1 MSAARQMLR
10 LQAPSPG
17 RTALAAALGA
27 LAVVLGACLLGTAG
41 YLISR
46 AAEQPP
52 ILSLTV
58 AIVAVRAFGIAR
70 PIARYCERLVSH
82 DLALRG
88 LSRLRVAVY
97 RRLEPLAPGGLGS
110 DRQGDLMSRAVADV
124 DAQQNLVL
132 RGLLPPAVALAA
144 GATIVI
150 GMAFILPVA
159 ALALAIGLV
168 LAGSLGPA
176 AAWTATRV
184 SGRRRA
190 AARGAL
196 SADLV
201 ELLRGSPELVAFGA
215 GEAALARLR
224 GRDAALRRIDR
235 RDAAAAGAGETLAV
249 VVAGATALAVLLLA
263 ASAARAGAIDR
274 VEIAA
279 LVLLAIAAF
288 EATQPL
294 APALR
299 TIPATLGAGR
309 RVAALVERRP
319 VVRDPARP
327 QAAPTVP
334 ALAMEHVRFRHGP
347 AGPWLLDGVDLEL
360 PPGRRVALV
369 GASGAGKTTIAHL
382 LVRFLDPIAGRVT
395 LGGADLRELAQVDVR
410 RMVTLAEQDA
420 HLFSTSILENVRL
433 ARPDADERAIESA
446 LRRAQLWPWVSSL
459 PGGWHTLVGEDGA
472 QLSGGQ
478 RQRVSLARA
487 LLADAPVLVLDEP
500 TAHLDGEAAAAFV
513 GDALRAA
520 GDRSVLLITHRPE
533 GIELVDE
540 VLTLEGGRLR
550 RGAPPAYS
558 A

>member
-1 MSAARQMLR
+1 MNAARRMLR
-10 LQAPSPG
+10 LQAPSAS

-58 AIVAVRAFGIAR
+58 AMVAVRAFGIAR
-70 PIARYCERLVSH
+70 PVARYCERLVSH

-88 LSRLRVAVY
+88 LSRLRIAVY
-97 RRLEPLAPGGLGS
+97 RRLEPLAPAELGG
-110 DRQGDLMSRAVADV
+110 DRRGDLMSRAVSDV
-124 DAQQNLVL
+124 DAQQNLLL
-132 RGLLPPAVALAA
+132 RGLLPPAVALMAA
-144 GATIVI
+144 AAIVI
-150 GMAFILPVA
+150 GTAFILPVA
-159 ALALAIGLV
+159 GLALAIGLL
-168 LAGSLGPA
+168 LAGSLAPA

-184 SGRRRA
+184 PGSRRA
-190 AARGAL
+190 GARGAL

-201 ELLRGSPELVAFGA
+201 EFLRGAPELAAFGA
-215 GEAALARLR
+215 GEAALHRLR
-224 GRDAALRRIDR
+224 GGDTALRRIDR
-235 RDAAAAGAGETLAV
+235 RDAVTAGAAETLAV
-249 VVAGATALAVLLLA
+249 AVAGATALAVLLLA
-263 ASAARAGAIDR
+263 ASAARAGSIDR

-279 LVLLAIAAF
+279 LVLLSVAAF

-299 TIPATLGAGR
+299 TLPATLGAGR
-309 RVAALVERRP
+309 RIATLVDRSP
-319 VVRDPARP
+319 VVRDPAR
-327 QAAPTVP
+327 ARAVP
-334 ALAMEHVRFRHGP
+334 ASPTLAMEDVRFRHGP
-347 AGPWLLDGVDLEL
+347 DGPWILDGVDLHL
-360 PPGRRVALV
+360 SPGRRVALV
-369 GASGAGKTTIAHL
+369 GPSGAGKTTIARL
-382 LVRFLDPIAGRVT
+382 LVRFGDPTAGRVT
-395 LGGADLRELAQVDVR
+395 LGGVDLRELAQADIR
-410 RMVTLAEQDA
+410 RTVTLAEQDA

-433 ARPDADERAIESA
+433 ARPDADEGAIEAA
-446 LRRAQLWPWVSSL
+446 LRGAQLWPWVSSL
-459 PGGWHTLVGEDGA
+459 PDAWHTLVGEDGA

-487 LLADAPVLVLDEP
+487 LLADAPILVLDEP

-513 GDALRAA
+513 GDALGAA

-540 VLTLEGGRLR
+540 VLTLERGRLR
-550 RGAPPAYS
+550 VEPSAGYS

>member
-1 MSAARQMLR
+1 MLR
-10 LQAPSPG
+10 LQAPSRG

-58 AIVAVRAFGIAR
+58 AMVAVRAFGIGR
-70 PIARYCERLVSH
+70 PVARYCERLVSH

-97 RRLEPLAPGGLGS
+97 RRLEPLAPGGLGG
-110 DRQGDLMSRAVADV
+110 DRRGDLMSRAVADV
-124 DAQQNLVL
+124 DAQQNILL
-132 RGLLPPAVALAA
+132 RGLLPLAVALMA
-144 GATIVI
+144 GTAIVV
-150 GMAFILPVA
+150 GTAFILPVA
-159 ALALAIGLV
+159 ALALAIGLL
-168 LAGSLGPA
+168 LAGSLAPA

-184 SGRRRA
+184 SGSRRA

-201 ELLRGSPELVAFGA
+201 ELLRSSPELVAFGA
-215 GEAALARLR
+215 GEAALGRLR
-224 GRDAALRRIDR
+224 GGDAALRRIDR
-235 RDAAAAGAGETLAV
+235 REAVVAGAGETLGV
-249 VVAGATALAVLLLA
+249 LMAGATAIAVLLLA
-263 ASAARAGAIDR
+263 ASAARSGAIDR

-279 LVLLAIAAF
+279 LVLLAVAAF
-288 EATQPL
+288 ESTQPL

-299 TIPATLGAGR
+299 TLPATLGAGR
-309 RVAALVERRP
+309 RIEALVDRAP

-327 QAAPTVP
+327 RPVP
-334 ALAMEHVRFRHGP
+334 ASPSLAMEHVRFRHGP
-347 AGPWLLDGVDLEL
+347 EGLWLLDGVDLEL

-369 GASGAGKTTIAHL
+369 GSSGAGKTTIAQL
-382 LVRFLDPIAGRVT
+382 LVRFQDPVAGRVM
-395 LGGADLRELAQVDVR
+395 LGGIDLRELAQADVR
-410 RMVTLAEQDA
+410 RTVTLAEQDA

-433 ARPDADERAIESA
+433 ARPGADESAIESA
-446 LRRAQLWPWVSSL
+446 LREAQLWPWVSSL
-459 PGGWHTLVGEDGA
+459 PDGWHTLVGEDGA

-500 TAHLDGEAAAAFV
+500 TAHLDGEAATAFV

-520 GDRSVLLITHRPE
+520 AGRSVLLITHRPE

-540 VLTLEGGRLR
+540 VLTLEHGRLR
-550 RGAPPAYS
+550 SEHPGYS

>member
-1 MSAARQMLR
+1 MSVARRVLA
-10 LQAPSPG
+10 LQAPSPS
-17 RTALAAALGA
+17 RIVLAAGLGA

-88 LSRLRVAVY
+88 LSHLRVAVY
-97 RRLEPLAPGGLGS
+97 RRLEPLAPGGLGR
-110 DRQGDLMSRAVADV
+110 DRRGDLMSQAVADV
-124 DAQQNLVL
+124 DAQQNLLL
-132 RGLLPPAVALAA
+132 RGLLPPAVALAGGSA
-144 GATIVI
+144 IVV
-150 GMAFILPVA
+150 GTAFILPAA
-159 ALALAIGLV
+159 ALALAVGLL

-176 AAWTATRV
+176 AAWTATRL
-184 SGRRRA
+184 SGSRRA

-215 GEAALARLR
+215 G
-224 GRDAALRRIDR
+224 DAALGRLRDRDAVLRQIDR
-235 RDAAAAGAGETLAV
+235 RDAAAGGAGETVGV
-249 VVAGATALAVLLLA
+249 VVAGATALVVLLLA
-263 ASAARAGAIDR
+263 ASAARAGTIDR

-294 APALR
+294 APAMRSL
-299 TIPATLGAGR
+299 PATLGASR
-309 RVAALVERRP
+309 RVAALVDRRP
-319 VVRDPARP
+319 VVRDPASPRP
-327 QAAPTVP
+327 APAV
-334 ALAMEHVRFRHGP
+334 ARVVMENVRFRYGP
-347 AGPWLLDGVDLEL
+347 DGPWLLDGVDLEL
-360 PPGRRVALV
+360 APGRRVALV
-369 GASGAGKTTIAHL
+369 GPSGAGKTTIAHL
-382 LVRFLDPIAGRVT
+382 LVRFLDPVAGRVT
-395 LGGADLRELAQVDVR
+395 LGGTDLRDLAQADVR
-410 RMVTLAEQDA
+410 RAVTLAEQDA
-420 HLFSTSILENVRL
+420 HLFSTSIVENVRL
-433 ARPDADERAIESA
+433 ARPAADDRTIESA

-459 PGGWHTLVGEDGA
+459 PDGWHTLVGEDGA

-500 TAHLDGEAAAAFV
+500 TAHLDGEAAASFV
-513 GDALRAA
+513 SDALAA
-520 GDRSVLLITHRPE
+520 AVDRSVLLITHRPE
-533 GIELVDE
+533 GTELVDE
-540 VLTLEGGRLR
+540 VLTLEDGRLR
-550 RGAPPAYS
+550 RAPAPGYS
-558 A
+558 V

>member
-1 MSAARQMLR
+1 MLR
-10 LQAPSPG
+10 LQAPSRG

-58 AIVAVRAFGIAR
+58 AMVAVRAFGIGR
-70 PIARYCERLVSH
+70 PVARYCERLVSH

-97 RRLEPLAPGGLGS
+97 RRLEPLAPGGLGG
-110 DRQGDLMSRAVADV
+110 DRRGDLMSRAVADV
-124 DAQQNLVL
+124 DAQQNILL
-132 RGLLPPAVALAA
+132 RGLLPLAVALMA
-144 GATIVI
+144 GTAIVV
-150 GMAFILPVA
+150 GTAFILPVA
-159 ALALAIGLV
+159 ALALAIGLL
-168 LAGSLGPA
+168 LAGSLAPA

-184 SGRRRA
+184 SGSRRA

-201 ELLRGSPELVAFGA
+201 ELLRSSPELVAFGA
-215 GEAALARLR
+215 GEAALGRLR
-224 GRDAALRRIDR
+224 GGDAALRRIDR
-235 RDAAAAGAGETLAV
+235 REAVVAGAGETLGV
-249 VVAGATALAVLLLA
+249 LMAGATAIAVLLLA
-263 ASAARAGAIDR
+263 ASAARSGAIDR

-279 LVLLAIAAF
+279 LVLLAVAAF
-288 EATQPL
+288 ESTQPL

-299 TIPATLGAGR
+299 TLPATLGAGR
-309 RVAALVERRP
+309 RIEALVDRAP
-319 VVRDPARP
+319 IVRDPARP
-327 QAAPTVP
+327 RPVP
-334 ALAMEHVRFRHGP
+334 ASPSLAMEHVRFRHGP
-347 AGPWLLDGVDLEL
+347 EGLWLLDGVDLEL

-369 GASGAGKTTIAHL
+369 GSSGAGKTTIAQL
-382 LVRFLDPIAGRVT
+382 LVRFQDPVAGRVM
-395 LGGADLRELAQVDVR
+395 LGGVDLRELAQADVR
-410 RMVTLAEQDA
+410 RTVTLAEQDA

-433 ARPDADERAIESA
+433 ARPGADESAIESA
-446 LRRAQLWPWVSSL
+446 LREAQLWPWVSSL
-459 PGGWHTLVGEDGA
+459 PDGWHTLVGEDGA

-500 TAHLDGEAAAAFV
+500 TAHLDGEAATAFV

-520 GDRSVLLITHRPE
+520 AGRSVLLITHRPE

-540 VLTLEGGRLR
+540 VLTLEHGRLR
-550 RGAPPAYS
+550 SEHPGYS

>member
-1 MSAARQMLR
+1 MLR
-10 LQAPSPG
+10 LQAPSRG

-58 AIVAVRAFGIAR
+58 AMVAVRAFGIGR
-70 PIARYCERLVSH
+70 PVARYCERLVSH

-88 LSRLRVAVY
+88 LSRLRIAVY
-97 RRLEPLAPGGLGS
+97 QRLEPLAPGGLGG
-110 DRQGDLMSRAVADV
+110 DRRGDLMSRAVADV
-124 DAQQNLVL
+124 DAQQNLLL
-132 RGLLPPAVALAA
+132 RVLLPPAVALMA
-144 GATIVI
+144 GTAIVV
-150 GMAFILPVA
+150 GAAFILPVA
-159 ALALAIGLV
+159 ALALAIGLL
-168 LAGSLGPA
+168 LAGSLAPA

-184 SGRRRA
+184 SGSRRA
-190 AARGAL
+190 AARGTL

-201 ELLRGSPELVAFGA
+201 ELLRGAPELVAFGA
-215 GEAALARLR
+215 GEAALGRLR
-224 GRDAALRRIDR
+224 GGDAALRRIDR
-235 RDAAAAGAGETLAV
+235 REAVVAGAGETLGV
-249 VVAGATALAVLLLA
+249 LMAGATAIAVLLLA
-263 ASAARAGAIDR
+263 ASAARSGAIDR

-279 LVLLAIAAF
+279 LVLLAVAAF
-288 EATQPL
+288 ESTQPL

-299 TIPATLGAGR
+299 TLPATLGAGR
-309 RVAALVERRP
+309 RIEALVDRAP

-327 QAAPTVP
+327 RPVP
-334 ALAMEHVRFRHGP
+334 ASPSLAMEHVRFRHGP
-347 AGPWLLDGVDLEL
+347 EGLWLLDGVDLEL

-369 GASGAGKTTIAHL
+369 GSSGAGKTTIAQL
-382 LVRFLDPIAGRVT
+382 LVRFQDPVAGRVM
-395 LGGADLRELAQVDVR
+395 LGGIDLRELAQADVR
-410 RMVTLAEQDA
+410 RTVTLAEQDA

-433 ARPDADERAIESA
+433 ARPGADESAIESA
-446 LRRAQLWPWVSSL
+446 LREAQLWPWVSSL
-459 PGGWHTLVGEDGA
+459 PDGWHTLVGEDGA

-500 TAHLDGEAAAAFV
+500 TAHLDGEAATAFV

-520 GDRSVLLITHRPE
+520 AGRSVLLITHRPE
-533 GIELVDE
+533 GIDLVDE
-540 VLTLEGGRLR
+540 VLTLEHGRLHSER
-550 RGAPPAYS
+550 PGYS